1 MLKLELVDLLK
12 IEIPLSVANDIHGP
26 IEYVFFTDVFEDLY
40 GLKLVVIIRH
50 YIQLN
55 ALNFFTIVS
64 LFGSDDHAVEFKTVQ
79 IWKTKWSLVIP
90 SAFSMSSSNQY

>member
-12 IEIPLSVANDIHGP
+12 IEIPLSVTNDIHGP

-40 GLKLVVIIRH
+40 GLKLVVHIRH

-55 ALNFFTIVS
+55 ALNFFTIVTIICGVMTMQLS
-64 LFGSDDHAVEFKTVQ
+64 LKLCKYGKPNGH
-79 IWKTKWSLVIP
+79 
-90 SAFSMSSSNQY
+90 